1 MALPPIGNKDP
12 VVERLKAEGQLDR
25 NSGTNSIKSLKKIN
39 LEGFDK
45 LANIMTEQLA
55 FDKSKYRQEIVKR
68 AEEKNEAR
76 SKAKAALGAAGAA
89 ATADGTIS
97 SADAAAAAGG
107 KKSEE
112 ESGGIS
118 KLLKAGIATAAA
130 VAVGKVFQV
139 KGEAERAGEDGQSTG
154 ASIIGSLIGGSGQFG
169 EDITDFVDDSVSQL
183 VGVFG
188 DTIEI
193 TPERKKGIESRLDR
207 SGKLQQSLFRQ
218 MEEIDEILKKSN
230 GKDLEAVEKRKEL
243 EKQIADSR
251 EVVARDKNILVR
263 KEMAVLEKERKAIE
277 SKKELTAEDEK
288 RVEELEAQRQK
299 LKESSD
305 YQKDIGDKVADVGN
319 AISDSFSSA
328 IDGVADVGNTIS
340 DSFSSAID
348 GLGDFFS
355 SKRSTSGQMK
365 TRKVGGGF
373 ARPEGTSSGGQMS
386 RTAGRIE
393 EITGFNQD
401 SIDALNAVPMDGNRV
416 TGFSIMQR
424 NKLRQMRN
432 RTPSSQEIT
441 GFSQSNLDAMNAV
454 PMRGNEITGFS
465 INQRNQMRNRNRTPL
480 SQEITG
486 FSQDSIDALNAV
498 PMDGNRVTGFSIMQR
513 NKLRQMR
520 NRKRAIPNEEI
531 TGFTSAALAKMNAVP
546 MRGNE
551 ITGFSMMQRNRMR
564 KFNQGTLGNGGEL
577 LQDFGDGT
585 PVMLHGKEAVLT
597 EEQLEAMFTKIGGAK
612 SLMKSNMGSIPE
624 SIAGAIGRNDGA
636 EAAQMRQNL
645 MERMSDENI
654 AKIKEQTGIKPEHFE
669 EVLKQPTRGKGDK
682 YDKKVLRFSNGTTLQ
697 YKPHDGTFIHSG
709 GFGRLT
715 YNSHG
720 DLINY
725 STPTMA
731 GMKLSKNLV
740 SGDITT
746 SYRTKAEFEDEEGPV
761 AVGVKLNA
769 TMNRQGELMG
779 GGASFR
785 TAGVTIGGNYTTEAG
800 GGGLTSGSENI
811 GIKYKMGDLTIGA
824 ERRRQIGVDDVET
837 ATTLTNLSYAQ
848 SPTEMFRRENESPPV
863 IIGGSTSNVNNVTK
877 QYSSAKPHARNQD
890 SSLRLARA
898 AGA

>member
-55 FDKSKYRQEIVKR
+55 FDKRLHRDAQFRRIEDERES
-68 AEEKNEAR
+68 R
-76 SKAKAALGAAGAA
+76 SKAAAALGAAGAA
-89 ATADGTIS
+89 ATAGGKIS
-97 SADAAAAAGG
+97 AVAGAAAAAGG
-107 KKSEE
+107 KKSEEE

-193 TPERKKGIESRLDR
+193 TPERKKGIESRLD
-207 SGKLQQSLFRQ
+207 SSSKLQQSLFRQ

-251 EVVARDKNILVR
+251 EVVARDKNTLVR
-263 KEMAVLEKERKAIE
+263 SEMAVLEKERKAIE

-340 DSFSSAID
+340 DSFSSAIG

-355 SKRSTSGQMK
+355 SKPSTSGQMK

-441 GFSQSNLDAMNAV
+441 GFSQANLDAMNAV
-454 PMRGNEITGFS
+454 PMSGNEITGFS
-465 INQRNQMRNRNRTPL
+465 INQRNQMRNR
-480 SQEITG
+480 
-486 FSQDSIDALNAV
+486 
-498 PMDGNRVTGFSIMQR
+498 
-513 NKLRQMR
+513 
-520 NRKRAIPNEEI
+520 KRAISNEEI
-531 TGFTSAALAKMNAVP
+531 TGFTSAALAK
-546 MRGNE
+546 
-551 ITGFSMMQRNRMR
+551 
-564 KFNQGTLGNGGEL
+564 
-577 LQDFGDGT
+577 
-585 PVMLHGKEAVLT
+585 
-597 EEQLEAMFTKIGGAK
+597 
-612 SLMKSNMGSIPE
+612 
-624 SIAGAIGRNDGA
+624 
-636 EAAQMRQNL
+636 
-645 MERMSDENI
+645 
-654 AKIKEQTGIKPEHFE
+654 
-669 EVLKQPTRGKGDK
+669 
-682 YDKKVLRFSNGTTLQ
+682 
-697 YKPHDGTFIHSG
+697 
-709 GFGRLT
+709 
-715 YNSHG
+715 
-720 DLINY
+720 
-725 STPTMA
+725 
-731 GMKLSKNLV
+731 
-740 SGDITT
+740 
-746 SYRTKAEFEDEEGPV
+746 
-761 AVGVKLNA
+761 
-769 TMNRQGELMG
+769 
-779 GGASFR
+779 
-785 TAGVTIGGNYTTEAG
+785 
-800 GGGLTSGSENI
+800 
-811 GIKYKMGDLTIGA
+811 
-824 ERRRQIGVDDVET
+824 
-837 ATTLTNLSYAQ
+837 
-848 SPTEMFRRENESPPV
+848 
-863 IIGGSTSNVNNVTK
+863 
-877 QYSSAKPHARNQD
+877 
-890 SSLRLARA
+890 
-898 AGA
+898 